1 MPLPE
6 DDAEVGCVPSEEHL
20 RNQSVSALVR
30 YICDLTHIHITHIFY
45 TTAVVMTV
53 IHVAVVHRGVVHGR
67 VSGRFAG
74 RVDGVNEGTVKRVF
88 VPSLERSFG
97 ECAR

>member
-6 DDAEVGCVPSEEHL
+6 DDAEVGCVPSEE
-20 RNQSVSALVR
+20 
-30 YICDLTHIHITHIFY
+30 HIHITHIFY